1 MRRFYGANE
10 YPQVMRKLRAIYV
23 SHLHAD
29 HHIGLIG
36 VLQER
41 RRVLGANAD
50 AVLLLAPQQMASWLY
65 FYDRQIEALR
75 HEYRLVPNGDLVSG
89 GNTKVVEFVLICLWC
104 FTVGHTAQRRTH
116 RRHGHRSHPHVSGA
130 PLSALVWHQFRLL
143 RCRIVVR
150 YG

>member
-1 MRRFYGANE
+1 MSLTAESHSSPDACILLDCGEGTAAQMRRFYGAAE
-10 YPQVMRKLRAIYV
+10 YAQVMRKLRAIYV

-41 RRVLGANAD
+41 RRTLGADAA

-75 HEYRLVPNGDLVSG
+75 HEYVLVPNGDLVSG
-89 GNTKVVEFVLICLWC
+89 QFVAVFMGVC
-104 FTVGHTAQRRTH
+104 
-116 RRHGHRSHPHVSGA
+116 
-130 PLSALVWHQFRLL
+130 
-143 RCRIVVR
+143 
-150 YG
+150 